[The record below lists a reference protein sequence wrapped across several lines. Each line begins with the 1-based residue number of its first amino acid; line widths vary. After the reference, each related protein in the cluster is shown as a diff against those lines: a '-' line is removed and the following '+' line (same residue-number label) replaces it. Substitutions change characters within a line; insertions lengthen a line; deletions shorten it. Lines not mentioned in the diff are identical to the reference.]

1 MLKEENIT
9 MLEGEE
15 LANLT
20 SLDSLTANPL
30 PEDILHFAIP
40 VCAPYPALQKYKYKV
55 KLTPGTLKRG
65 KGKIK
70 KRQCSAFH
78 DTKLAAL

>member
-30 PEDILHFAIP
+30 PDDILHFAIP

-55 KLTPGTLKRG
+55 KLTPGTQKRG
-65 KGKIK
+65 KGNIN
-70 KRQCSAFH
+70 QISIYLCICI
-78 DTKLAAL
+78 